1 MITKTTKSTGSS
13 SGLKV
18 QLTLE
23 QHRFEL
29 HGSTY
34 IQIFFNKY
42 IGKFFGD
49 IWQFEKTSI

>member
-23 QHRFEL
+23 RHRFEL

-34 IQIFFNKY
+34 TVSLQENDQRRERREGHMFKMIL
-42 IGKFFGD
+42 
-49 IWQFEKTSI
+49 